1 MSDKISKLRNVIKK
15 YGFAATFTKGCQ
27 YLMANYISKINI
39 FAFWHI
45 LLNKGK
51 YESEMKDILSKSG
64 QSAYDRIIIWR
75 SDFGYQV
82 PLFQRPQH
90 IMRNLAKEKSLVFYE
105 VTRFTDN
112 VDFIKKIE
120 DNFYLI
126 NLSNPLFRKMIYR
139 EIEATTVP
147 RYVDIYSTNWKT
159 NPAELRDFVNRGY
172 EIIYEYI
179 DDLSPLLSGTKDLP
193 VNIERNY
200 EYALAE
206 KDKVYIVVTADAL
219 YEDIKAKRGEEKLIY
234 ASNGVD
240 YEHFQIESKTQP
252 QTIKDEKWEEIVA
265 DKKPVIGYYGA
276 LASWFDFESIKT
288 LAAERPGYEIVLLG
302 IRYDDTVRMEDL
314 ESMKNIHFLGPKS
327 YEVLP
332 WYAARMNVLTI
343 PFILNSITEATSPLK
358 LFEYMALGKPVV
370 TSAMRECRK
379 YKSVLLYQDKYDF
392 VRQVDK
398 AVSLQE
404 DAVYRELLKEEALE
418 NTWEKKAKS
427 IIEGIK

>member
-15 YGFAATFTKGCQ
+15 YGVAVTVAKGCQ

-39 FAFWHI
+39 FAFWHVI
-45 LLNKGK
+45 WNRRRYRELLREITG
-51 YESEMKDILSKSG
+51 SG
-64 QSAYDRIIIWR
+64 TYRRIILWR

-90 IMRNLAKEKSLVFYE
+90 IMKNLAREKSLVFYQ
-105 VTRFTDN
+105 VTSFTDD

-120 DNFYLI
+120 DNFYLV
-126 NLSNPLFRKMIYR
+126 NLSNPLFRKMVYR
-139 EIEATTVP
+139 EIESTKVP
-147 RYVDIYSTNWKT
+147 RYVDIYSTNWKVESG
-159 NPAELRDFVNRGY
+159 ELKSFADRGY
-172 EIIYEYI
+172 EILYEYI

-193 VNIERNY
+193 VNIRQNY

-206 KDKVYIVVTADAL
+206 KDKVNIVVTADAL

-240 YEHFQIESKTQP
+240 YEHFRKVKPRDFQ
-252 QTIKDEKWEEIVA
+252 DEKWEEILA
-265 DKKPVIGYYGA
+265 RKKPIIGYYGA
-276 LASWFDFESIKT
+276 LASWFDFECIKI
-288 LAAERPGYEIVLLG
+288 LAAERPDYEIVLIG
-302 IRYDDTVRMEDL
+302 ILYDDTIRAEEL
-314 ESMKNIHFLGPKS
+314 ETSENIHFLGSRS

-332 WYAARMNVLTI
+332 QYAKEMNVLTI
-343 PFILNSITEATSPLK
+343 PFVLNTITESTSPLK
-358 LFEYMALGKPVV
+358 LFEYMALGKPIV

-379 YKSVLLYQDKYDF
+379 YESVLIYQDKSDF
-392 VRQVDK
+392 VKQVDR

-404 DAVYRELLKEEALE
+404 DAAYLELLQKEALE
-418 NTWEKKAKS
+418 NTWEKKAKA